1 MDVTNDNL
9 ETLSKEELITIIR
22 NLAAN
27 STKKGCKNAKK
38 QEKSTFDFKK
48 YKKRHVALKFLYLG
62 WDYCGF
68 AVQTHT
74 EKTIET
80 QLFNALLKTK
90 LLESR
95 ETSNYH
101 RCGRTD
107 KGVSAFSQVISLD
120 LRSNLLEGKGIITP
134 EDFAENQHNNAVSDQ
149 EIDYPSILN
158 RVLPEEIKVIAW
170 APVDTSFS
178 ARFDC
183 KKRTYKYWFPIGNL
197 DIKRMQE
204 AGSKLIGEH
213 DYRNICKM
221 DVGNGVVNYVRKIF
235 DVDIKELTS
244 SDERAYQLAE
254 LTVVGQAFL
263 WHQIRC
269 IVSLLFLIGQGKED
283 CNVIEQLLDVE
294 NYPRKPQYD
303 IASEI
308 PLVLFDC
315 SYEDVDWVYN
325 EESLKFVIKRLQ
337 NMWTHH
343 AVKTIIIRKMLNE
356 LENKH
361 FLKDAILNQTES
373 LLPGVRPRQYK
384 RLLERPCCESLEERI
399 DHYSKKQKNKRS

>member
-1 MDVTNDNL
+1 
-9 ETLSKEELITIIR
+9 
-22 NLAAN
+22 
-27 STKKGCKNAKK
+27 
-38 QEKSTFDFKK
+38 
-48 YKKRHVALKFLYLG
+48 
-62 WDYCGF
+62 
-68 AVQTHT
+68 
-74 EKTIET
+74 
-80 QLFNALLKTK
+80 
-90 LLESR
+90 
-95 ETSNYH
+95 
-101 RCGRTD
+101 
-107 KGVSAFSQVISLD
+107 
-120 LRSNLLEGKGIITP
+120 
-134 EDFAENQHNNAVSDQ
+134 
-149 EIDYPSILN
+149 
-158 RVLPEEIKVIAW
+158 
-170 APVDTSFS
+170 
-178 ARFDC
+178 
-183 KKRTYKYWFPIGNL
+183 
-197 DIKRMQE
+197 
-204 AGSKLIGEH
+204 
-213 DYRNICKM
+213 M

-361 FLKDAILNQTES
+361 FF
-373 LLPGVRPRQYK
+373 K
-384 RLLERPCCESLEERI
+384 RTP
-399 DHYSKKQKNKRS
+399 